1 MYLCISWEPDM
12 VQRVNLMRK
21 KYQGNYV
28 KEEHKKEK
36 KKEWKLKQI
45 PNVAWRMEFS
55 NAT

>member
-1 MYLCISWEPDM
+1 M

-36 KKEWKLKQI
+36 KEGMKAKRNPKCSLKNGIQ
-45 PNVAWRMEFS
+45 
-55 NAT
+55 